1 MNNSPDILH
10 SIDPDSLDKRKYL
23 PSLLYS
29 AYECGLITDAFLSD
43 FQNDLMNLLAEI
55 TDRYTRGRSSS
66 VRTEKAKEL
75 LESAMYVISLT
86 LKACPSPE
94 NAVELLKSTNARELF
109 DRGLARIK
117 RKLGVCRILHKSITD
132 NMFKTPNDFYYS
144 TLKDGINGFFK
155 LYEPVFSAHEIH
167 ITADYPLCFER
178 PSLYGIEFIEKYLTY
193 AEAENAFLTRFDHR
207 DVHEYMLRTDPMY
220 AAVPVNIYTDVLFMS
235 LCQSLLG
242 NPFDKTT
249 LTPDEAETLCV
260 TFDGATAEME
270 QYLKKCLG
278 IGADAAFSSL
288 EIAGTTENDEKAEVA
303 VKGEYRFCLPIIAK
317 SIKAYSDKG
326 LLEGKFTPHITENI
340 E

>member
-29 AYECGLITDAFLSD
+29 AYECGLISDAFLSD
-43 FQNDLMNLLAEI
+43 FQNDLINLLAEI

-144 TLKDGINGFFK
+144 TLKDGINGFFR

-178 PSLYGIEFIEKYLTY
+178 PALYGIEFIEKYLTY

-207 DVHEYMLRTDPMY
+207 EVHEYMLRTDPMY

-260 TFDGATAEME
+260 TFDGATAIQIYETLESAM
-270 QYLKKCLG
+270 YTLFDCANFPSRTKIYTRSCL
-278 IGADAAFSSL
+278 
-288 EIAGTTENDEKAEVA
+288 T
-303 VKGEYRFCLPIIAK
+303 IIAK